1 MPELINVAAADLAL
15 LESELPDAMN
25 ATLRELAIAT
35 YCALLDDAE
44 AVAALGKNRLAEL
57 ALEIID
63 RQGNE
68 VGGATFYFP
77 RGVSA
82 KLSPRDRAIFE
93 EFNGRNKRDIARKYG
108 LTDMRIDQIVAK
120 VRRAEIAKRQGNLI
134 LE

>member
-1 MPELINVAAADLAL
+1 MPELINLAAADLAL

-44 AVAALGKNRLAEL
+44 AVAVLGKPRLAEL
-57 ALEIID
+57 ALAIID
-63 RQGNE
+63 RQGAE

-77 RGVSA
+77 KGISV
-82 KLSPRDRAIFE
+82 KLSPRDQAIYAE
-93 EFNGRNKRDIARKYG
+93 YTGRNKRELARKYG
-108 LTDMRIDQIVAK
+108 LTDMRIDQIYAK
-120 VRRAEIAKRQGNLI
+120 ARRAEFARRQGNLI